1 MATCDEKH
9 QVRTTEDW
17 IKFITSDGIVFF
29 YASIKAT
36 FFVFIWQFCTAR
48 LKLIIG
54 RHFNLDKRQKKFP
67 VLETH
72 HLVLYPVEPGIF
84 IAYFIRPEDP
94 FINLHSIL
102 AIYQAIFPGTD
113 ENGEGKLT
121 NFRVE
126 GKKAFAARGDIDS
139 P

>member
-1 MATCDEKH
+1 MASIATCDEKH
-9 QVRTTEDW
+9 QVRSTEDW
-17 IKFITSDGIVFF
+17 MEFITSDGIVFF
-29 YASIKAT
+29 
-36 FFVFIWQFCTAR
+36 WQFCTAR

-84 IAYFIRPEDP
+84 IAYFIRPEDS

-126 GKKAFAARGDIDS
+126 GKKKFIYGYAFAARGDIDF